1 MAKKKK
7 AKAAAKTGA
16 AAKKG
21 TAKKARA
28 KKAPAKKAAAAELGC
43 CNIIYDDARPS
54 EQVAGV
60 TKDACVRLG
69 RARGGTGQWNP
80 GACA

>member
-1 MAKKKK
+1 MAKAKK
-7 AKAAAKTGA
+7 AKATPKKGA
-16 AAKKG
+16 TAKKG
-21 TAKKARA
+21 AA
-28 KKAPAKKAAAAELGC
+28 KKAPANNALGC